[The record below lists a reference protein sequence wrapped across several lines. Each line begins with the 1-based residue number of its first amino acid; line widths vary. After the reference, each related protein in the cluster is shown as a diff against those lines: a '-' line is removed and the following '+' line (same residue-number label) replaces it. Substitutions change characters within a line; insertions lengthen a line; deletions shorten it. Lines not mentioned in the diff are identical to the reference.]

1 MLGGRGPGPYRGV
14 METEVI
20 GGDEPP
26 LAEHSRLGPYRLVQQ
41 LGEGGMGVVHLALDR
56 HGRAVAIKVLRPH
69 VAHDPDARARLAR
82 EVETLELI
90 RHPNIAPVLDAD
102 LDGPRPYLVTKYVP
116 GPPLDDHVA
125 EHGPL
130 GVEGLTRLAEGL
142 ASAIEAIHDAG
153 VVHRDLK
160 PNNVLIVDG
169 EPMLIDF
176 GIAHTVEDI
185 RL

>member
-1 MLGGRGPGPYRGV
+1 M
-14 METEVI
+14 I

-56 HGRAVAIKVLRPH
+56 QGRAVAIKVLRPH

-90 RHPNIAPVLDAD
+90 RHPNVAPVLDAD
-102 LDGPRPYLVTKYVP
+102 LDGPRPYLVTRYVP
-116 GPPLDDHVA
+116 GPPLDDYVA

-130 GVEGLTRLAEGL
+130 DGADLTRLAEGL
-142 ASAIEAIHDAG
+142 ASALDAIHEVG

-160 PNNVLIVDG
+160 PGNVLLVDG
-169 EPMLIDF
+169 
-176 GIAHTVEDI
+176 
-185 RL
+185 